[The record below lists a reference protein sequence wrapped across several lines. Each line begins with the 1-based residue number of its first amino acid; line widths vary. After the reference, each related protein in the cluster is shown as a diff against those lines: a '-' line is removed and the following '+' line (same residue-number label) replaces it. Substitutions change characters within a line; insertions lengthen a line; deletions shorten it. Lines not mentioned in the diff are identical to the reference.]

1 MLLAKY
7 IDKII
12 NPYTKFGFLTW
23 NSIPVYNFV
32 KNSVIEKEEEY
43 PKTGRN
49 NYYVRYYPIP
59 NL

>member
-1 MLLAKY
+1 MKY

-23 NSIPVYNFV
+23 NFIPVYNFV
-32 KNSVIEKEEEY
+32 KNSVIEKEY
-43 PKTGRN
+43 PQTGGGS
-49 NYYVRYYPIP
+49 NYYIRYYPIP